1 MRSFFFLAASA
12 LLTSA
17 TAADVQQLYLIPDF
31 VDSAVVTTDAATSH
45 YGPPADGCEPDEV
58 AFAINGVP
66 GKVCS
71 PKCTDTPCPTDKP
84 KHVTAVPT
92 CALQN
97 PATGDKYCVLLC
109 VPVAED
115 ESKMLRAV
123 GGGMCGT
130 ATCQPIQ
137 NTGVCTY

>member
-1 MRSFFFLAASA
+1 MRSFFLLTASA
-12 LLTSA
+12 LLACS
-17 TAADVQQLYLIPDF
+17 TAADVQLYLIPEF

-45 YGPPADGCEPDEV
+45 YGPPSDGCESDEV
-58 AFAINGVP
+58 AFSINGVK

-71 PKCTDTPCPTDKP
+71 PKCTNSPCPTDVP
-84 KHVTAVPT
+84 EHVTARPT

-109 VPVAED
+109 VPVPED
-115 ESKMLRAV
+115 KMLRV
-123 GGGMCGT
+123 GGGMCGD